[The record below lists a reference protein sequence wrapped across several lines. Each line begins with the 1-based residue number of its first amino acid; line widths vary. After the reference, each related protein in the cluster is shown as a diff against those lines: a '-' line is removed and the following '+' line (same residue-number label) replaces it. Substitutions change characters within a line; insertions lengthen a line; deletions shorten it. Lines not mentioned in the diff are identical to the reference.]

1 MNKLKELK
9 EKIEAIEIDY
19 DYEQVY
25 NNLYNAC
32 IDYMN
37 DTQNWDF
44 EYIFEDI
51 VNYDLA
57 EERAKWEL
65 ENGGLL
71 RLYYFMGDANF
82 NRDLFRI
89 DGYGNLTDVNKE
101 DLDDL
106 KEEILDKIKEL
117 EEENKNV

>member
-1 MNKLKELK
+1 MDKLKELK
-9 EKIEAIEIDY
+9 EKIEAIEVGY
-19 DYEQVY
+19 DYEEVY
-25 NNLYNAC
+25 RNLYNTC

-37 DTQNWDF
+37 ETQSWDF

-51 VNYDLA
+51 IDYELA

-71 RLYYFMGDANF
+71 RLYYFLGDANP
-82 NRDLFRI
+82 NYDLFRI
-89 DGYGNLTDVNKE
+89 DGYENLTNVRKD

-106 KEEILDKIKEL
+106 KQEILDKIEEL
-117 EEENKNV
+117 EEE

>member
-1 MNKLKELK
+1 MNLKDLE
-9 EKIEAIEIDY
+9 EKIKAIEVTY
-19 DYEQVY
+19 DYEEVY
-25 NNLYNAC
+25 SNLYNAC

-37 DTQNWDF
+37 DTQSWEF
-44 EYIFEDI
+44 EYLFDEIIDYE
-51 VNYDLA
+51 LA

-71 RLYYFMGDANF
+71 RLYYFLGDANL

-89 DGYGNLTDVNKE
+89 DGYGNLTNVNIE
-101 DLDDL
+101 DLDEL

-117 EEENKNV
+117 EGEN